1 MIDLILNEFNGGLL
15 FKDSSNNSQTTL
27 LDILTFFAF
36 ERQESLF
43 LPEC

>member
-1 MIDLILNEFNGGLL
+1 MIDSIWIEFNRGLL
-15 FKDSSNNSQTTL
+15 FKESSNHSKTTL

-36 ERQESLF
+36 KCQESLF